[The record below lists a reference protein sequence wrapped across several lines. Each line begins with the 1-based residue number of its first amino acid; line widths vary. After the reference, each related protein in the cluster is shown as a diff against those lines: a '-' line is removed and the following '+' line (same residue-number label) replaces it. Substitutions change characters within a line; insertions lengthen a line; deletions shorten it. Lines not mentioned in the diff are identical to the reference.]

1 MLCYGCSGAC
11 AKKYDIALFA
21 LSALWM
27 VKVQKVQIV
36 QSKKKTRDTFV
47 PHVRNH
53 PNLADSI
60 WQMLLHF
67 LPLDGVGP
75 AVAGR
80 VKL

>member
-1 MLCYGCSGAC
+1 M
-11 AKKYDIALFA
+11 KNDIALSALFA

-36 QSKKKTRDTFV
+36 QSKKKTCDTFV

-67 LPLDGVGP
+67 LALDGVGF
-75 AVAGR
+75 AIAEG
-80 VKL
+80 VKLLSKP

>member
-36 QSKKKTRDTFV
+36 QSKKND
-47 PHVRNH
+47 VRH
-53 PNLADSI
+53 ICAARQKSSK
-60 WQMLLHF
+60 F
-67 LPLDGVGP
+67 G
-75 AVAGR
+75 
-80 VKL
+80 

>member
-36 QSKKKTRDTFV
+36 QSKKRRATIYAARQESSKF
-47 PHVRNH
+47 
-53 PNLADSI
+53 
-60 WQMLLHF
+60 
-67 LPLDGVGP
+67 G
-75 AVAGR
+75 
-80 VKL
+80 